1 MMRAPFVE
9 QFLQGRRY
17 LVAAAVAL
25 LTLNAGALAAQQAV
39 ITGKVTAASGEALGG
54 ATVSVTGTDA
64 NAVSSATGTF
74 TITVGAGSARGQAT
88 TVTAR
93 FIGYKPMSKPITLRA
108 GNQEVNFA
116 LDRDPFRLEE
126 VIVTGTAEATTMRKT
141 TFTVGRVNEEQL
153 QEVPGAS
160 ALVAVQG
167 KISAVRLV
175 PTSAQPGGEVS
186 LRLRGATSIG
196 GRQDPL
202 IIVDGVITQFGLSDM
217 APEDIERV
225 EVIKGA
231 AASSLYGSNAANGVV
246 QVFTKRGDALA
257 DGSCASRRVSRSAR
271 TTCRRR
277 WSSRTRTPGTSTER
291 APSLALQR
299 TPRGRWTRSAITA
312 STPTV
317 LASSNRARLQTTPS
331 QFGTTTGTRW

>member
-1 MMRAPFVE
+1 MMRVLSVKR
-9 QFLQGRRY
+9 FLAGQGV
-17 LVAAAVAL
+17 LIAGAVAALAFVDASL
-25 LTLNAGALAAQQAV
+25 LAAQQAV
-39 ITGKVTAASGEALGG
+39 INGRVTSAAGDALGG
-54 ATVSVTGTDA
+54 ANVAVSGTDA
-64 NAVSSATGTF
+64 VGSASATGTY
-74 TITVGAGSARGQAT
+74 TITIPAQNVRGQTA

-93 FIGYKPMSKPITLRA
+93 FIGYKPATRTITLRA
-108 GNQEVNFA
+108 GTQEVNFS
-116 LDRDPFRLEE
+116 LERDPFRLEE
-126 VIVTGTAEATTMRKT
+126 VVVTGTAEATELRKT

-175 PTSAQPGGEVS
+175 PTSAQPGGEVA

-202 IIVDGVITQFGLSDM
+202 IIVDGIITQFGLSDM

-246 QVFTKRGDALA
+246 QVFTKRGSALP
-257 DGSCASRRVSRSAR
+257 DGSLRVTTRLEVGANQFPSEMKFSRAHAWHLNGTGADACAIKDPVWTVDPIGNYCLNAQGAR
-271 TTCRRR
+271 
-277 WSSRTRTPGTSTER
+277 
-291 APSLALQR
+291 
-299 TPRGRWTRSAITA
+299 
-312 STPTV
+312 
-317 LASSNRARLQTTPS
+317 
-331 QFGTTTGTRW
+331 